1 LQTGILNTDK
11 PSGLTS
17 HDVVD
22 RVRSLTGIRRVGHAG
37 TLDPLA
43 TGVLVVCVG
52 RLATRVAEYLKG
64 DPKTYWV
71 EAFLGI
77 ATDTFDAE
85 GEVVSRRPVGVDR
98 DAVERALQGYLGSIE
113 QIPPMYSAVKHRG
126 KPLHRLARRG
136 LEVERE
142 PRQVDVHSLKL
153 ISWYPPRC
161 AMVMSCSAGTYVR
174 VLVHDLGQELG
185 CGAHVSGLRRLASG
199 GFQLRDAVTLDAF
212 AEAVR
217 AGRWQ
222 DMLHSV
228 DSVLADRFPALRL
241 GRVAARQLCSG
252 QPVSADGTGV
262 ERTELARV
270 YGPEG
275 RFLGLAA
282 YDAVRDVWRPH
293 KVFVSPWP
301 GLGSGESDGS

>member
-1 LQTGILNTDK
+1 
-11 PSGLTS
+11 
-17 HDVVD
+17 
-22 RVRSLTGIRRVGHAG
+22 LTGIRRVGHAG

-43 TGVLVVCVG
+43 TGVLVVCIG

-64 DPKTYWV
+64 EPKTYWV

-85 GEVVSRRPVGVDR
+85 GQVVSRRPVRVDR
-98 DAVERALQGYLGSIE
+98 DVVERALRGYLGSIE

-142 PRQVDVHSLKL
+142 ARQVEVHSLQL

-199 GFQLRDAVTLDAF
+199 SFQLRDAVTLAAF
-212 AEAVR
+212 AEAAQ

-222 DMLHSV
+222 GMLHSV
-228 DSVLADRFPALRL
+228 DSVLANRFPALRL
-241 GRVAARQLCSG
+241 GGVAAQQLCSG
-252 QPVSADGTGV
+252 RPVRVGGTGI
-262 ERTELARV
+262 ERTELARA

-275 RFLGLAA
+275 RLLGLAA
-282 YDAVRDVWRPH
+282 YDAVRDEWRPH
-293 KVFVSPWP
+293 KVFVSPCP
-301 GLGSGESDGS
+301 GPGSGENDGS

>member
-1 LQTGILNTDK
+1 M
-11 PSGLTS
+11 
-17 HDVVD
+17 D

-43 TGVLVVCVG
+43 TGVLVVCIG

-64 DPKTYWV
+64 EPKTYWV

-113 QIPPMYSAVKHRG
+113 QIPPMYSAVKHKG
-126 KPLHRLARRG
+126 KPLHRLARQG

-142 PRQVDVHSLKL
+142 PRPVDVHSLKL

-161 AMVMSCSAGTYVR
+161 ALVMSCSAGTYVR
-174 VLVHDLGQELG
+174 VLVHELGQELG

-199 GFQLRDAVTLDAF
+199 SFQLRDAVTLDAF
-212 AEAVR
+212 AEAAR

-222 DMLHSV
+222 DLLHSV
-228 DSVLADRFPALRL
+228 DGVLANRFPALRI
-241 GRVAARQLCSG
+241 GGAAARQLCSG
-252 QPVSADGTGV
+252 QPVRGDGAAIEG
-262 ERTELARV
+262 TELARV

-275 RFLGLAA
+275 RLLGLAA
-282 YDAVRDVWRPH
+282 YDAVREVWRPR

-301 GLGSGESDGS
+301 GPGRGDRNGA

>member
-1 LQTGILNTDK
+1 
-11 PSGLTS
+11 
-17 HDVVD
+17 
-22 RVRSLTGIRRVGHAG
+22 
-37 TLDPLA
+37 
-43 TGVLVVCVG
+43 VCIG
-52 RLATRVAEYLKG
+52 RLATRVVEYLRG
-64 DPKTYWV
+64 EPKTYWV

-85 GEVVSRRPVGVDR
+85 GQVVSRSPVRVDR
-98 DAVERALQGYLGSIE
+98 DAVERGLRRYLGSIE

-136 LEVERE
+136 LEVERK
-142 PRQVDVHSLKL
+142 PRQVDVHSLQL

-185 CGAHVSGLRRLASG
+185 CGAHVSALRRLASG
-199 GFQLRDAVTLDAF
+199 SFQVRDAVTLDTF
-212 AEAVR
+212 AEAAR

-228 DSVLADRFPALRL
+228 DSVLANRFPALRL
-241 GRVAARQLCSG
+241 GGVAARQLCSG
-252 QPVSADGTGV
+252 QPVRVDGTRI
-262 ERTELARV
+262 EHAELARV

-275 RFLGLAA
+275 RLLGLAA

-293 KVFVSPWP
+293 KIFVSPWP
-301 GLGSGESDGS
+301 GPAPGRTMEAN